1 MDNMMANIRMINMH
15 KLHLLNGGGDCIDR
29 YIK

>member
-1 MDNMMANIRMINMH
+1 MDSMITNIRMINIH
-15 KLHLLNGGGDCIDR
+15 KHEQLFGGGDCIDR